1 MVIGLTAGLDACSAC
16 SSSPGGR
23 TNCFS
28 YFIVLSHKLMY
39 ASSDGGSLGGEIHL
53 VNHRNP
59 LRVRSTFTVIQCT
72 VRGTV
77 YYKSWPQQSFILQ
90 VELEVETLLDSI
102 LYFKRSVT

>member
-1 MVIGLTAGLDACSAC
+1 MQGSNLMVIGLTAGLDACSAC
-16 SSSPGGR
+16 SSSH
-23 TNCFS
+23 NCFS

-39 ASSDGGSLGGEIHL
+39 ASSDRGSFGDEIHL

-59 LRVRSTFTVIQCT
+59 LRVTSTFTAIQCT

-77 YYKSWPQQSFILQ
+77 YYESWPQQSFILQ

-102 LYFKRSVT
+102 LYFK

>member
-1 MVIGLTAGLDACSAC
+1 MVIGLTTGLDACSAC

-28 YFIVLSHKLMY
+28 YFIVLSHKLTY

-59 LRVRSTFTVIQCT
+59 KQSTLYK
-72 VRGTV
+72 V
-77 YYKSWPQQSFILQ
+77 YIHSNSVYSMRY
-90 VELEVETLLDSI
+90 SI
-102 LYFKRSVT
+102 LRKLATTIIHLAS